1 VRTLNPDN
9 LDRWISSWNMAV
21 KEPEK
26 LLLGMGVFV
35 NVVQAALGEL
45 ERRYRLYPNKR
56 VVRGRNSWE
65 SKVLGILQRG
75 FEVDAPTIDLWRSE
89 HGEELVNELERCLRG
104 EPITMSS

>member
-1 VRTLNPDN
+1 MRTLRPDN
-9 LDRWISSWNMAV
+9 LDRWISSWKSAV
-21 KEPEK
+21 KEPEE

-45 ERRYRLYPNKR
+45 EQRYRVYDNKR
-56 VVRGRNSWE
+56 VVRGRNTWE

-75 FEVDAPTIDLWRSE
+75 FEAGAPTIDLWRSE
-89 HGEELVNELERCLRG
+89 HGEVVVDELERCLRG